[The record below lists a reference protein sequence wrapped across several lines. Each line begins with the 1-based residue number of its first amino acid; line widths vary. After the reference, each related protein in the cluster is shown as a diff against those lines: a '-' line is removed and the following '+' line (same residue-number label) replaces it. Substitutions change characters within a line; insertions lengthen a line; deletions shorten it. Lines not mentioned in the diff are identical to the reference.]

1 MCAWIGGLLA
11 LAGAAVAIGRRGWLP
26 RAAALLTAATA
37 IAFAALNPDAYV
49 ADRNVDRY
57 ERTGKLD
64 AAYLRSLSD
73 DAAPAL
79 ARLPRG
85 MAGAD
90 ARCARLS
97 GERSPM
103 AANVARRR
111 ARELLCR

>member
-1 MCAWIGGLLA
+1 
-11 LAGAAVAIGRRGWLP
+11 VRRRGHGARRARRARAHARGP
-26 RAAALLTAATA
+26 RG
-37 IAFAALNPDAYV
+37 AYV

-90 ARCARLS
+90 RRCARLS
-97 GERSPM
+97 GGGSLM
-103 AANVARRR
+103 AANVARAR